1 MCVLFF
7 VCFTVYFARVLY
19 CVHGIVH
26 FVRVVLTTLCYMF
39 CACFIL
45 YTLVCTLCVLFCL
58 NTLLCISCML
68 FCVLHFYMYFVHVV
82 LCLFYCVF
90 CACFFFCVTL
100 YCCVLCQPWYNPFW
114 LSRMKTPANKLSNY
128 ITDRAF
134 CACCFVYNTTATVYF
149 VHVVLCITPRLLC
162 ILCMSLC
169 V

>member
-1 MCVLFF
+1 MLHCVFCTRIILCTRYCAFCAC
-7 VCFTVYFARVLY
+7 CFDDTLLYVLCVFYFVYFGLY
-19 CVHGIVH
+19 
-26 FVRVVLTTLCYMF
+26 FVRVVLF
-39 CACFIL
+39 K
-45 YTLVCTLCVLFCL
+45 
-58 NTLLCISCML
+58 
-68 FCVLHFYMYFVHVV
+68 HFTVYFVHVV
-82 LCLFYCVF
+82 LCFTLLHVF
-90 CACFFFCVTL
+90 CACCTVSVLLRILCMLFFCVTL

-114 LSRMKTPANKLSNY
+114 LSRMKTPANKLSNF